1 MSLVYFKNISKNYK
15 GNLVLDNVTFEIER
29 GEFVS
34 LVGRSGVGKTT
45 LLKILM
51 HEEKPTK
58 GRVFFEGKDIF
69 KMKPREVTLL
79 RRKLGMIF
87 QDFKLLPTKTASEN
101 IAFALEVLGYP
112 EKIIRKE
119 VQELLKLVNL
129 EDKGDLFPYQL
140 SAGEKQRVSL
150 ARALIHRPEII
161 LADEPTGN
169 LDPINTWEIIKLLL
183 KINEMGTAII
193 LATHDKEIVN
203 TLNRRV
209 ISLEGGKLIRD
220 EKEGKYII

>member
-112 EKIIRKE
+112 ERSSGITKISKFR
-119 VQELLKLVNL
+119 
-129 EDKGDLFPYQL
+129 G
-140 SAGEKQRVSL
+140 
-150 ARALIHRPEII
+150 
-161 LADEPTGN
+161 
-169 LDPINTWEIIKLLL
+169 
-183 KINEMGTAII
+183 
-193 LATHDKEIVN
+193 
-203 TLNRRV
+203 
-209 ISLEGGKLIRD
+209 
-220 EKEGKYII
+220 

>member
-1 MSLVYFKNISKNYK
+1 MVYFKNISKNYK